1 MSLQI
6 TLGRGGRLGSDL
18 YQQLRQ
24 RILDGRLPA
33 GARLP
38 ASRALA
44 RALRVSR
51 NTVLGAYGR
60 LGAEGFLGGRVGAGT
75 FVADGVRAAPSRA
88 PSGRRLRP
96 LPRWAA
102 LADPPAP
109 IAPAP
114 FDFRVGAPDPR
125 LFPWDTWRRALA
137 RELRGRRPAPG
148 YAPPEGEERLRAAIA
163 RHLAASRGVHAGA
176 EDVLL
181 CAGAQHAFDLVAR
194 ILVEPGTCVAVED
207 PGYPPARQVLEAQG
221 ARVVPV
227 PVDGEGLV
235 VAALPADAQLVV
247 VTPSHQFPLG
257 VPMSLAR
264 RQALLEWSRR
274 RGAAILEDDY
284 DAEFR
289 HDGRPLEA
297 LQGLDRHGRVLY
309 VGTFS
314 KLLLPTLRL
323 GYVVAPASLMGAL
336 RAARRLSDSHGP
348 PEPQRALATLI
359 EEGLFSR
366 HLRKLHR
373 IYRDRRDRLVTALER
388 ELGEVLELFPGAAGL
403 HLAARCRDERLD
415 VPAWIARARQ
425 AGVAVEGLQGYAVR
439 RRVTGLAIGFGLIEA
454 ARVDEGVAR
463 LAAAGGAPRAGAL
476 SAASP

>member
-6 TLGRGGRLGSDL
+6 TLGRDGHLASDL

-33 GARLP
+33 GSRLP
-38 ASRALA
+38 ASRELA

-60 LGAEGFLGGRVGAGT
+60 LGAEGFLGGRAGAGT
-75 FVADGVRAAPSRA
+75 FVADGVRAPPSRA
-88 PSGRRLRP
+88 PSGHHLRP
-96 LPRWAA
+96 LPRWAP
-102 LADPPAP
+102 LAVPPTP

-137 RELRGRRPAPG
+137 RELRGRRPAAG
-148 YAPPEGEERLRAAIA
+148 YPPPEGEERLRAAIA
-163 RHLAASRGVHAGA
+163 RHLGASRGVRAGA
-176 EDVLL
+176 QDVLL

-207 PGYPPARQVLEAQG
+207 PGYPPARQALEALG

-227 PVDGEGLV
+227 PVDAEGLV
-235 VAALPADAQLVV
+235 VSALPPEARLVV

-257 VPMSLAR
+257 VPMSLER
-264 RQALLEWSRR
+264 RLALLDWSHRR
-274 RGAAILEDDY
+274 DAAILEDDY

-289 HDGRPLEA
+289 YDGRPLEA
-297 LQGLDRHGRVLY
+297 LQALDRHGRVLY

-336 RAARRLSDSHGP
+336 RAARRLSDSHGS
-348 PEPQRALATLI
+348 PEPQRALATLV

-366 HLRKLHR
+366 QLRRLHR
-373 IYRDRRDRLVTALER
+373 IYRGRRGRLVAALER
-388 ELGEVLELFPGAAGL
+388 ELGAVLEVFPGAAGL
-403 HLAARCRDERLD
+403 HLAARCRDDRLD
-415 VPAWIARARQ
+415 VAAWTARARE
-425 AGVAVEGLQGYAVR
+425 AGVAVEALQGYAVR
-439 RRVTGLAIGFGLIEA
+439 RRVTGLAIGFGLIDE

-463 LAAAGGAPRAGAL
+463 LAAARPPRRAGPRGR
-476 SAASP
+476 S